1 MKSWLLNYI
10 YLIKVM
16 LSPRRPSLLLAFP
29 VFSLLLWLVLY
40 PNLYVLLQSFVKD
53 TYFSLENYLIF
64 FNSPSQIEALR
75 NSLFISLG
83 SVLLSAAIGIP
94 LAFIFNRFDFPGRRI
109 FGALASLPVLLPPLV
124 GVIAFM
130 FLYGESGIL
139 TRMIQKALG
148 LQDPPFSLRGIPAIL
163 WVHAYTMYVYFY
175 LFVSAALKRMDESL
189 SEASHSLGASGF
201 RTLLWVTLPMLTPA
215 IVGASL
221 LTFMTSMASFSAPY
235 IFGGGTRVLTLQ
247 IYNSKLNGD
256 LEMWMV
262 ETVVLTLVSIL
273 FLFLLQRY
281 EATGKY
287 SSISKGAP
295 ANLRNINGRTLKSLM
310 AVLGIATVFLLL
322 LPHLTLLL
330 ISFTQDGT
338 WTTEILPPHYT
349 TSNYQRL
356 FGDER
361 FLEPILNSLKM
372 ALIAT
377 AGNLIFALAAS
388 WLLIQKK
395 LRGRLVL
402 SALTLLPWA
411 LPGTIVALNLATTFS
426 QQNLLQGRVLLV
438 GTFWILPV
446 TYFIRNIPLVVRA
459 VQAGFEQLDLNLHQA
474 ARSLGASW
482 LYSLRRI
489 LFPLVLPAAAAGSML
504 AFVTALGDFV
514 SSIVIY
520 TVDSRPISVEIFAQL
535 RQFNFG
541 SAAAYGV
548 LLILMI
554 ASVFL
559 LVGKYVDESN
569 KPIMR

>member
-1 MKSWLLNYI
+1 
-10 YLIKVM
+10 M
-16 LSPRRPSLLLAFP
+16 LSPRRPSLLLALP
-29 VFSLLLWLVLY
+29 IFSLLLWLVFY
-40 PNLYVLLQSFVKD
+40 PNIYVLLQSFIKD
-53 TYFSLENYLIF
+53 KHLSLENYLAF

-94 LAFIFNRFDFPGRRI
+94 LAFIFNRFDFPARRI
-109 FGALASLPVLLPPLV
+109 FAALASIPVLLPPLV

-139 TRMIQKALG
+139 TRTIQKVLR
-148 LQDPPFSLRGIPAIL
+148 LQEPPFALRGITAIL

-189 SEASHSLGASGF
+189 AEASHSLGASGF

-235 IFGGGTRVLTLQ
+235 IFGGGVRVLTLQ

-273 FLFLLQRY
+273 FLFFLQRY

-287 SSISKGAP
+287 SSISKGAT
-295 ANLRNINGRTLKSLM
+295 ANLRTIDGRILRSLM
-310 AVLGIATVFLLL
+310 AVLGIAAVFVLL

-330 ISFTQDGT
+330 ISFSQDGT

-349 TSNYQRL
+349 TENYQRL
-356 FGDER
+356 FGDDR
-361 FLEPILNSLKM
+361 FLEPIVNSLKM
-372 ALIAT
+372 ATVAT
-377 AGNLIFALAAS
+377 AGNLLFALAAS

-395 LRGRLVL
+395 FRGRLAL
-402 SALTLLPWA
+402 SILTLLPWA

-446 TYFIRNIPLVVRA
+446 AYFIRNIPLVVRA
-459 VQAGFEQLDLNLHQA
+459 VQAGFEQLDLDLHQA

-520 TVDSRPISVEIFAQL
+520 TVDSRPISVEILAQL

-554 ASVFL
+554 AGVFL
-559 LVGKYVDESN
+559 LVGKYVDQSRQQII
-569 KPIMR
+569 K